1 MTRWALGVEY
11 DGTQYCGWQAQPEL
25 RTVEGDLTLAIS
37 LVADH
42 EVELVCGG
50 RTDSGVH
57 ASGQVV
63 HFDTVSRR
71 SMHAWTMGANAN
83 LGPHVSVAWARP
95 VADHFHARYSAL
107 RRHYRYTIF
116 NRRARSALAAA
127 RSAWV
132 GVPLDV
138 EAMQTAA
145 TPLIGEHD
153 FSAFRASEC
162 QSRSP
167 IRRVEMIRVVREED
181 FLHIDVTANAFLHH
195 MVRNMAGLLIS
206 VGRGERSVAHV
217 VDILDGRDRRRN
229 APTAPPEGLSLRAID
244 YPAAFRLPARSG
256 MIATS

>member
-1 MTRWALGVEY
+1 MRWALGVEY
-11 DGTQYCGWQAQPEL
+11 DGTQYCGWQSQPGL
-25 RTVEGDLTLAIS
+25 RSVEGDLALAIAS
-37 LVADH
+37 VADH
-42 EVELVCGG
+42 DVDIVCGG
-50 RTDSGVH
+50 RTDAGVH
-57 ASGQVV
+57 AAGQVV
-63 HFDTVSRR
+63 HFDTHAKR
-71 SMHAWTMGANAN
+71 SMYAWMQGVNAN
-83 LGPHVSVAWARP
+83 LGEFVSVCWARP
-95 VADHFHARYSAL
+95 VENFFHARYSAL

-116 NRRARSALAAA
+116 NRRARSALAAR

-132 GVPLDV
+132 AQPLDAALMQ
-138 EAMQTAA
+138 EGAM
-145 TPLIGEHD
+145 PLIGEHD

-206 VGRGERSVAHV
+206 IGRGERSVAHV

>member
-1 MTRWALGVEY
+1 MMRWALGIEY
-11 DGTQYCGWQAQPEL
+11 DGTHYCGWQAQPDL
-25 RTVEGDLTLAIS
+25 RTVEGDLSLAIS

-42 EVELVCGG
+42 EIELVCGG

-57 ASGQVV
+57 ASGQIV
-63 HFDTVSRR
+63 HFDTSSRR

-95 VADHFHARYSAL
+95 VADYFHARYSAL

-138 EAMQTAA
+138 EAMQMAA

-153 FSAFRASEC
+153 FSAFRAAEC
-162 QSRSP
+162 QSNSPVRRLDAIVVTRSENF
-167 IRRVEMIRVVREED
+167 I
-181 FLHIDVTANAFLHH
+181 HIDVTANAFLHH
-195 MVRNMAGLLIS
+195 MVRNIAGLLMS

-217 VDILDGRDRRRN
+217 ADILASRDRRRN
-229 APTAPPEGLSLRAID
+229 AATAPAEGLCLVAID
-244 YPAAFRLPARSG
+244 YPAAFRLPGRSG
-256 MIATS
+256 IITHP